1 MKFAATQGK
10 LLNGVNLVAMLV
22 MLAGAAAIV
31 ARFALGLG
39 GSTNLSNTWPWG
51 LWIAFD
57 LIWIALAAGAF
68 VMAAVIY
75 VLDRHKYYEIGRS
88 AVLMGLLSYSF
99 VMVTLIA
106 DLGLP
111 WHFWQLGIQR
121 PEHSAMFEVSWCVG
135 LYVTILALEFAP
147 VVFEHFK
154 WKDLARYWKVQAPIY
169 VVLAVSFFVYLMSH
183 SLVWTAAAFLVFG
196 TLAFVF
202 RPKKGVKQ
210 GPIMLAIA
218 AFTLSSMHQSSLG
231 TLFLLMPDKLSPI
244 WWSPLL
250 PLMFFLS
257 AIAAGVS
264 LVIVMKVVV
273 GKSFRRPVEQH
284 LLAGLGRYVAAA
296 LFVYLAVRVGDLV
309 YRDQLAAALANKLFL
324 AEVGLCGLVPLV
336 LLTVKPLREKAS
348 CLVTC
353 CLLVSSGIIL
363 NRLNVV
369 LFGMNLQA
377 PLPGGEVAAY
387 FPSLVEI
394 GVTVGLI
401 AATIFLYNIAAHTL
415 PVLKAKAQEE

>member
-1 MKFAATQGK
+1 MKFSPAQGR
-10 LLNGVNLVAMLV
+10 LLNATNIVALLI
-22 MLAGAAAIV
+22 MLAGVAAIV

-39 GSTNLSNTWPWG
+39 GATNLSNTWPWG

-75 VLDRHKYYEIGRS
+75 VLRRQKYYEIGRS
-88 AVLMGLLSYSF
+88 AVLMGLLSYTF

-121 PEHSAMFEVSWCVG
+121 PDHSAMFEVSWCVG
-135 LYVTILALEFAP
+135 LYVSVLALEFAP
-147 VVFEHFK
+147 VVFERLQ
-154 WKDLARYWKVQAPIY
+154 WKELSRYWRIHAPIY
-169 VVLAVSFFVYLMSH
+169 VVVAVSFFVWLMSH
-183 SLVWTAAAFLVFG
+183 SALWAILAAIVFG
-196 TLAFVF
+196 MLAFAF
-202 RPKKGVKQ
+202 RPKKGEKQ

-231 TLFLLMPDKLSPI
+231 TLFLLMPDKLSPV

-273 GKSFRRPVEQH
+273 GKSFRRPVEQR
-284 LLAGLGRYVAAA
+284 LLAGLGRYVSAA
-296 LFVYLAVRVGDLV
+296 LFVYLAVRVGDLI
-309 YRDQLAAALANKLFL
+309 YRDQLGAALANRLFL
-324 AEVGLCGLVPLV
+324 AEFALCGVVPLF
-336 LLTVKPLREKAS
+336 LLMVKPLRERAP

-353 CLLVSSGIIL
+353 CLLVASGVIL

-369 LFGMNLQA
+369 IFGMQLRG
-377 PLPGGEVAAY
+377 PMPGVEAASY
-387 FPSLVEI
+387 TPSLIEI

-401 AATIFLYNIAAHTL
+401 AATVFLYNIGAHTL
-415 PVLKAKAQEE
+415 PVLKAREQE

>member
-1 MKFAATQGK
+1 
-10 LLNGVNLVAMLV
+10 
-22 MLAGAAAIV
+22 
-31 ARFALGLG
+31 
-39 GSTNLSNTWPWG
+39 
-51 LWIAFD
+51 
-57 LIWIALAAGAF
+57 
-68 VMAAVIY
+68 
-75 VLDRHKYYEIGRS
+75 
-88 AVLMGLLSYSF
+88 
-99 VMVTLIA
+99 
-106 DLGLP
+106 
-111 WHFWQLGIQR
+111 
-121 PEHSAMFEVSWCVG
+121 
-135 LYVTILALEFAP
+135 
-147 VVFEHFK
+147 
-154 WKDLARYWKVQAPIY
+154 
-169 VVLAVSFFVYLMSH
+169 
-183 SLVWTAAAFLVFG
+183 
-196 TLAFVF
+196 
-202 RPKKGVKQ
+202 
-210 GPIMLAIA
+210 MLAIA